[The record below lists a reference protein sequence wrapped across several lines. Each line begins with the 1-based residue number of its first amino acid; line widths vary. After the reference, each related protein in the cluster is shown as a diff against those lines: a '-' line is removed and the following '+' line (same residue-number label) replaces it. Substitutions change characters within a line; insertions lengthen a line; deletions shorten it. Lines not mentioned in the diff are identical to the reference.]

1 MKKYNSLLMIGL
13 ISSVMGSLTAS
24 QDMKQSFVEST
35 KEDLKIASILYAE
48 GYGVAHGV
56 GSLGFALAHAHIE
69 ADFER
74 WQAKQNGE
82 KISFKKT
89 ANTFTKEFK
98 DAFGYVNK
106 RIIPS
111 HRVAAPA
118 VIIGVVAHNL
128 YKQANS

>member
-1 MKKYNSLLMIGL
+1 MKKYSLLIVGL
-13 ISSVMGSLTAS
+13 LSSAMVSLTALE
-24 QDMKQSFVEST
+24 DTKQSFVEST
-35 KEDLKIASILYAE
+35 KEDLKIASILYAK

-69 ADFER
+69 ADCER

-106 RIIPS
+106 RMIQS
-111 HRVAAPA
+111 HRFAAPA
-118 VIIGVVAHNL
+118 VFAGVLIHNM
-128 YKQANS
+128 YKQAHS